1 MIKWVNLIGLKEY
14 SSNLQ
19 ESGVHGALIALDDTF
34 DATQMALALQI
45 PNQNVQ
51 VNAYCKIFF
60 YYKIVMFQA
69 RQVLEDEFN
78 GLLVK
83 GTDRRPNEVGK

>member
-34 DATQMALALQI
+34 DATQMAMALQI

-51 VNAYCKIFF
+51 VNLIYCVYVAISNQFCF
-60 YYKIVMFQA
+60 I
-69 RQVLEDEFN
+69 
-78 GLLVK
+78 
-83 GTDRRPNEVGK
+83 TGKANLGR